1 MRPAGQQPAA
11 GNQPGDGDD
20 WTAVSCELWR
30 EAISAGAD
38 GEDSQTDPRL
48 LAAHLQTCPDCRAFE
63 ASVGVTRRLLRI
75 GVAPPTPD
83 LASRITALNAMH
95 DRRSAWQIARWGL
108 AVVAVQIIVFAVPE
122 LLGRDGTSSVHA
134 ARHIGAFTAAYAV
147 GLLVVV
153 VRPARA
159 RTMIPVA
166 AVLSGAL
173 VITAVVDLVTGD
185 APFVSEISHLP
196 ELASLGLLWLL
207 HRPVTAP
214 PVASSGD
221 IERARAALRLVG
233 DPSTGSAVDGAA
245 GGRRSTESA

>member
-1 MRPAGQQPAA
+1 M
-11 GNQPGDGDD
+11 
-20 WTAVSCELWR
+20 
-30 EAISAGAD
+30 
-38 GEDSQTDPRL
+38 
-48 LAAHLQTCPDCRAFE
+48 
-63 ASVGVTRRLLRI
+63 
-75 GVAPPTPD
+75 
-83 LASRITALNAMH
+83 
-95 DRRSAWQIARWGL
+95 
-108 AVVAVQIIVFAVPE
+108 VAVQIIVFAVPE
-122 LLGRDGTSSVHA
+122 LMGRDGTSSVHA

-173 VITAVVDLVTGD
+173 VITAVVDLVTGH
-185 APFVSEISHLP
+185 APFVSEINHLP

-214 PVASSGD
+214 PVASGGD
-221 IERARAALRLVG
+221 IERARAALRVVG
-233 DPSTGSAVDGAA
+233 ESASGSAGDGAA